1 MKHTL
6 TLSDQQWY
14 DLKEKILEDYGRA
27 TLLISWR
34 LKATLGFTVR
44 EHTDYQSGDNG
55 GWITENTIRLDFWD
69 EQLQTMFLLKYS
81 DFLNS
86 EVVY

>member
-34 LKATLGFTVR
+34 LKAT
-44 EHTDYQSGDNG
+44 
-55 GWITENTIRLDFWD
+55 
-69 EQLQTMFLLKYS
+69 
-81 DFLNS
+81 
-86 EVVY
+86 